1 MEKEM
6 RVKSQLQSSSPDIIT
21 ASVHD
26 ARRTSNQNDT
36 ALTGAESFT
45 QCNNVCSSHHIY
57 VNAGLSR
64 CI

>member
-1 MEKEM
+1 M
-6 RVKSQLQSSSPDIIT
+6 RVKSQLESSSPDIIT

-26 ARRTSNQNDT
+26 ARRASKQNNDT
-36 ALTGAESFT
+36 ALTGAELFP
-45 QCNNVCSSHHIY
+45 QCDNVCSSHHIY